1 MSSSPNLRCT
11 ISTVPTI
18 YLAVLSMLQVLIQFI
33 LTKKKKKSYEVDI
46 VIIDFVFI
54 SEKTEKGIRK
64 SLVYNHT
71 GVGTRM

>member
-1 MSSSPNLRCT
+1 MYNFN
-11 ISTVPTI
+11 STYYLPGCIKHVASVNTI
-18 YLAVLSMLQVLIQFI
+18 YSN
-33 LTKKKKKSYEVDI
+33 KKKKKSYEVDI

>member
-1 MSSSPNLRCT
+1 
-11 ISTVPTI
+11 
-18 YLAVLSMLQVLIQFI
+18 MLQVLIQFI